1 MVPAGLLAPAG
12 GERRAALL
20 RSALERVRDTRHAA
34 ARRVPE
40 LGGNDVAAVVDH
52 MLSRNPLNSHP
63 QKWTTQRRSRA

>member
-1 MVPAGLLAPAG
+1 MLPRAGF
-12 GERRAALL
+12 
-20 RSALERVRDTRHAA
+20 
-34 ARRVPE
+34 PE